1 VRYGHGNPLRRASE
15 MNHITGMTQMR
26 IRNVSSS
33 NCSDYDAAR
42 AAGSNILSVRDVR
55 RLDRQ
60 GVVDQ
65 IPDAESNYITI
76 DIDGFDPL
84 SRLVPVHL
92 AMVGFNIMK
101 YLKLFKRLPCAMA
114 VI

>member
-1 VRYGHGNPLRRASE
+1 MYTDQGHIHILHFDAHLDFVDERHGVRYGHGNPLRRASE

-55 RLDRQ
+55 RLWAVSYTRLTLLTKRVVLLS
-60 GVVDQ
+60 GVA
-65 IPDAESNYITI
+65 P
-76 DIDGFDPL
+76 
-84 SRLVPVHL
+84 
-92 AMVGFNIMK
+92 
-101 YLKLFKRLPCAMA
+101 
-114 VI
+114 